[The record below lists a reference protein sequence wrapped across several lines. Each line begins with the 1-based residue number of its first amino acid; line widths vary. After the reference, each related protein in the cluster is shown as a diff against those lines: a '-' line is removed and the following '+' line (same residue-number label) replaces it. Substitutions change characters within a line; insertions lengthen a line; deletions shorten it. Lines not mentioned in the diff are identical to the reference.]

1 MKKII
6 LSTIACASMML
17 SANAAEYKYE
27 ITPMYS
33 TAFAEHNTDLPK
45 SYGNAGLAI
54 GFNQTDSIF
63 DQVEV
68 GFLRSIEDVNYQ
80 NVANRDTGVTRVFTN
95 LIKEY
100 DLNSTYTLYALVG
113 AGVEYFNDE
122 FAGNESGLFGNYGA
136 GVKIKFYEDMAVK
149 VDLRHAIETDHGDNT
164 LLYNVGLSIPFG
176 KVAAPKPA
184 PVVEKVVEPAPLD
197 SDNDGVI
204 DANDKCPN
212 TVANAVVNAQGCELD
227 DDKDGVVNRLDQC
240 PSTMADAKVDT
251 VGCMTLVDLK
261 INFANDSAKINDQYT
276 SKIVEFANV
285 MKNNTKLK
293 ATIEAHT
300 DSVGSKAYNQNL
312 SQRRAASTIKALTE
326 LNVEASRLKAIGY
339 GEAKPVAT
347 NKTAEGRAENRR
359 VTAVIS
365 K

>member
-6 LSTIACASMML
+6 LSTIACASMIVN
-17 SANAAEYKYE
+17 ANAAEYKYE
-27 ITPMYS
+27 VTPMFS
-33 TAFAEHNTDLPK
+33 TAFSEHNTDLPK
-45 SYGNAGLAI
+45 GYSNAGLAI

-80 NVANRDTGVTRVFTN
+80 NANRDTGVTRVFTN
-95 LIKEY
+95 LVKEY
-100 DLNSTYTLYALVG
+100 NLNSVYSFYALVG

-136 GVKIKFYEDMAVK
+136 GVKIKFYDDMAVK
-149 VDLRHAIETDHGDNT
+149 IDLRHAIETDHGDNT

-176 KVAAPKPA
+176 KVAAPAPA
-184 PVVEKVVEPAPLD
+184 PVVKKVVEPAPLD

-204 DANDKCPN
+204 DEKDQCPN
-212 TVANAVVNAQGCELD
+212 TVPNAVVNAQGCELD

-240 PSTMADAKVDT
+240 PNTMADAEVNN

-261 INFANDSAKINDQYT
+261 INFDNDSTEIKEQYT
-276 SKIVEFANV
+276 SKIIEFAKV
-285 MKNNTKLK
+285 MNSNTKLK

-300 DSVGSKAYNQNL
+300 DSVGTKAYNQNL
-312 SQRRAASTIKALTE
+312 SQRRAAATIKALTN
-326 LNVEASRLKAIGY
+326 LDVEATRLRAIGY
-339 GEAKPVAT
+339 GELKPVAS
-347 NKTAEGRAENRR
+347 NKTAEGRAANRR